1 MSQRVDSRTLFEEI
15 LKTAD
20 FPEDEHAALVG
31 RLESAV
37 YVQTLKN
44 LLCHLPAGQRTKLES
59 TMHFHPEFFL
69 ERAIAILQAF
79 ASPEQIVKIFHTT
92 SEETFLEFFDT
103 FLTSCTKEQKHK
115 IDRYLDK
122 MPAK

>member
-1 MSQRVDSRTLFEEI
+1 MHYVSQRVDSKTLFVEI
-15 LKTAD
+15 LKTAE
-20 FPEDEHAALVG
+20 FPKDEHDALIS

-44 LLCHLPAGQRTKLES
+44 LLCNLPAGQRTKLES

-79 ASPEQIVKIFHTT
+79 ASPEQIVKIFETT

-115 IDRYLDK
+115 IDKYLDK
-122 MPAK
+122 R